1 MPKSALKP
9 KFPQSR
15 NRSERTDPDAL
26 VLSPPIHGRA
36 SPLSK
41 SQLCEWL
48 HCSPK
53 FVEAE
58 VARGRL
64 RPHKLSHRLV
74 RFSWNEI
81 DRWLASK
88 AL

>member
-1 MPKSALKP
+1 MPKSLLKP
-9 KFPQSR
+9 KSPKH
-15 NRSERTDPDAL
+15 TDPDTL
-26 VLSPPIHGRA
+26 ILSPPVHGRA

-41 SQLCEWL
+41 SELCEWL

-58 VARGRL
+58 VAKGRL
-64 RPHKLSHRLV
+64 RPHKLSHRMV
-74 RFSWNEI
+74 RFTWDEI

-88 AL
+88 AV